1 MSFGNRRPGVPV
13 KPPAVAR
20 HVAVRLLDHESPRWI
35 ALSAAESKRRWEKLL
50 TSLTEHVVA
59 VKTAYGDARPVRFV
73 RPEEGFVTGS
83 DIYCVRGSCIVPVEG
98 AEQREGFRLR
108 LRVDM
113 HKEICSI
120 TYLFDHI
127 GREGQSGSALPDAI
141 ARLPDDL
148 AAFDYLIDGMWEDG
162 GGSEVAVAAVPWL
175 AGGGFG
181 PPGEKFGRKLVD
193 FRSVILHADPLTFSA
208 DTPAKEPF
216 AARAPVSVELLPAI
230 AEFASRH
237 APLILKAAG
246 ADSHWPGGGEPIVCG
261 MLDGAALYA
270 SRLGR
275 WRAQDSEIEPIRHLL
290 VYAGDSG
297 EQLGRLVRRM
307 HLLGQLRHAA
317 LMDFA
322 YDEIAAVDQ
331 DVPMPALRRASEE
344 MRRLGQELTDE
355 SSQLASPSDLPV
367 LEGAIPRLVE
377 INNSVPGGLTY
388 RVERARRYSSDF
400 RNTIE
405 HLRTVKLRHW
415 VAYDDFARRHIL
427 NLLDRV
433 DHLGHR
439 YEALS
444 ERVQRLLSFRYTM
457 TVQKELRIIDS
468 ATNALKDSANDQR
481 KLLRYAH
488 LFAIMFSVYYVG
500 TVFDHLYE
508 IRGPLHIFPHWL
520 YYSLWAIF
528 MTYAVVKAIWEMWR
542 SDKTKSEVEE
552 ASPIEPTVQR
562 QTEPH
567 PAG

>member
-35 ALSAAESKRRWEKLL
+35 AISPAESKTRWEKLL
-50 TSLTEHVVA
+50 KCLSEHVGSVR
-59 VKTAYGDARPVRFV
+59 KAYGDARPVRFV
-73 RPEEGFVTGS
+73 RPEEGFLTGA

-108 LRVDM
+108 LRVDV
-113 HKEICSI
+113 HREICSI

-127 GREGQSGSALPDAI
+127 GRGGQSGSALPDAI
-141 ARLPDDL
+141 ARLPGDL
-148 AAFDYLIDGMWEDG
+148 AAFDYLMDGMWEDG

-181 PPGEKFGRKLVD
+181 SPGEKFGRKLVD

-230 AEFASRH
+230 ADFASRH
-237 APLILKAAG
+237 AALVLKAAG
-246 ADSHWPGGGEPIVCG
+246 ADGHWPGGGEPIVCG

-275 WRAQDSEIEPIRHLL
+275 WHAQDSEVEPIRHLL

-297 EQLGRLVRRM
+297 DQLGRLVRRM

-331 DVPMPALRRASEE
+331 DVPMPALRRASDD
-344 MRRLGQELTDE
+344 MRKLGQELTDE
-355 SSQLASPSDLPV
+355 SSQVATDTDLPV
-367 LEGAIPRLVE
+367 LKNAIPRLVA

-444 ERVQRLLSFRYTM
+444 ERVQRLLSFQYTKA
-457 TVQKELRIIDS
+457 VQKELRIIDD
-468 ATNALKDSANDQR
+468 ATKALNATSANQE
-481 KLLRYAH
+481 KLLHYAH

-508 IRGPLHIFPHWL
+508 VSGPFHIVPHSI
-520 YYSLWAIF
+520 YYLIWAGA
-528 MTYAVVKAIWEMWR
+528 MASVVAYLVWKLLR
-542 SDKTKSEVEE
+542 SAKGHPAVEE
-552 ASPIEPTVQR
+552 AAVAPAAPQQSEAYPT
-562 QTEPH
+562 
-567 PAG
+567 A